1 MTQFSREEKL
11 DIVNGIQTRHN
22 AYSAEASSWQER
34 GQEDRQFRFGE
45 QWTAE
50 AERVL
55 ALRGQFPI
63 VVNRV
68 FPAVEMAKALL
79 TANRP
84 SFQASAREDSDK
96 KVANVI
102 SGLLEYMYQ
111 QSDGE
116 TVMRQIVDDYYVIGM
131 GVAYVYED
139 PMADNGKGEVLFTD
153 LDPFTVYFDPNARG
167 RFAEDSEHI
176 IISRNYSKEQAK
188 MAYNAYQ
195 DLIDDSNSHFE
206 SDVPVTKL
214 HHTGDLFFNDMFIH
228 DTEYVRGYEDFY
240 RIVVNTYRTFE
251 KFSGKE
257 GLIYEWD
264 WEGYLTQPALIVD
277 GQVFTDL
284 EQILQVQEQIRQQQ
298 EAYNQQRAQ
307 IEEQARI
314 QAREIAL
321 NKDEQILAMVEQSKG
336 SDIALERID
345 IESQKAEIV
354 ANRAMQELQAQVEQQ
369 IAQISPPQQVQQVT
383 FKELIDL
390 EMIRVIRGQTKR
402 IQMDVCIGDQF
413 LFRRLL
419 PTENYPVVPIMNGY
433 TRSPYPTSDV
443 RQVRPLQEFINK
455 TRSLIM
461 AYTANATNQKVIV
474 PTGSVDLDDFEI
486 KWNKAGMAVLEVDMD
501 DGQIPIIPAL
511 PPLPTGLF
519 TTEQQAMQ
527 DIDHHLGLFEL
538 MGGNS
543 QVAPPTYKATIA
555 IDEFGQRR
563 IRSKLMDIEGG
574 LRRIGQV
581 SVSMMQSL
589 YKTEKI
595 ARIVQPNNSINEY
608 VINKRL
614 YDDKGNEIEVIND
627 ITRGSYDII
636 VVAGSTLP
644 TNRFAQLE
652 FYMDAKDRGIID
664 QQEVLKK
671 TDVFDAEGVLQR
683 TDRVAQLEQQLESAT
698 EEIKKLDGDIQTK
711 DRELSHLQRRVETE
725 KFKTDLHKSE
735 TDMKSASVL
744 YQERLKDHLKKVATE
759 TNSNTSE

>member
-1 MTQFSREEKL
+1 MNLSNEQKQE
-11 DIVNGIQTRHN
+11 IVQGVIERYQS
-22 AYSAEASSWQER
+22 YSAEASDWQQR
-34 GQEDRQFRFGE
+34 GQEDREFRFGQ
-45 QWTAE
+45 QWTGPQ
-50 AERVL
+50 ERAL

-63 VVNRV
+63 VVNRI

-84 SFQASAREDSDK
+84 SFQATAREDSDK

-116 TVMRQIVDDYYVIGM
+116 TCMRQIVDDYYVIGM
-131 GVAYVYED
+131 GVGYVFED

-176 IISRNYSKEQAK
+176 IISRNYSKAQAK
-188 MAYNAYQ
+188 MAFNAYS
-195 DLIDDSNSHFE
+195 DLIDQSNSHFE
-206 SDVPVTKL
+206 SDVPATNL
-214 HHTGDLFFNDMFIH
+214 YNTGNLFFNDFFIH

-257 GLIYEWD
+257 SLIYEWD
-264 WEGYLTQPALIVD
+264 WAGYLAQPALIVE
-277 GQVFTDL
+277 GQVFTDFEKIL
-284 EQILQVQEQIRQQQ
+284 EVQEQIRMQK
-298 EAYNQQRAQ
+298 EAFNQQYAQ
-307 IEEQARI
+307 LEQQMQMHAK
-314 QAREIAL
+314 ELAL
-321 NKDEQILAMVEQSKG
+321 AKDEQVLAMVEQAQG
-336 SDIALERID
+336 SDIGAERID
-345 IESQKAEIV
+345 IEAQKAELQYQQ
-354 ANRAMQELQAQVEQQ
+354 AMQQLQAQFQEQVQQ
-369 IAQISPPQQVQQVT
+369 ITPPQQVQQVT
-383 FKELIDL
+383 YQELIDL
-390 EMIRVIRGQTKR
+390 EMIDVVRSQTKR
-402 IQMDVCIGDQF
+402 VQMDVVIGDQL
-413 LFRRLL
+413 LFRKLL
-419 PTENYPVVPIMNGY
+419 ASDNYPVVPIMNGF

-474 PTGSVDLDDFEI
+474 PAGSVDLDDFEV

-501 DGQIPIIPAL
+501 DGQVPIIPPL
-511 PPLPTGLF
+511 PPLPSGLF
-519 TTEQQAMQ
+519 SAEQSAMQ
-527 DIDHHLGLFEL
+527 DIDHHLGLYEL
-538 MGGNS
+538 MSGNAQS
-543 QVAPPTYKATIA
+543 APPTYKATIA

-581 SVSMMQSL
+581 AVQMMQSF

-595 ARIVQPNNSINEY
+595 ARIVQPNNSMTEY
-608 VINKRL
+608 AINKRL
-614 YDDKGNEIEVIND
+614 YDDKGAEIEVIND
-627 ITRGSYDII
+627 ITRGSYDIV

-652 FYMDAKDRGIID
+652 FYMDAYDRKIID

-671 TDVFDAEGVLQR
+671 TDVFDSEGVLQR
-683 TDRVAQLEQQLESAT
+683 MDIIGQLQQQLEQANEK
-698 EEIKKLDGDIQTK
+698 IKEQSGDIQTK
-711 DRELSHLQRRVETE
+711 DRELSHLQKRVETE
-725 KFKTDLHKSE
+725 KFKADLHKSE
-735 TDMKSASVL
+735 TDMKSASKL
-744 YQERLKDHLKKVATE
+744 YQERLKDHLKTVTKQTKDD
-759 TNSNTSE
+759 TSE